1 MKRRRI
7 TPGVLVA
14 IVALITA
21 ACGGTGVDPGSSQA
35 ASPDASGSSNEELTA
50 VTFLLDYV
58 IGGEHSPYVLGVEKG
73 FFSDEGLAVDVREGF
88 GSSVTVQLV
97 ANSDLVDFGN
107 ANAPPVILGVNE
119 GAPIKMV
126 ANFTPTNRFQL
137 IWIDGETDPIESIE
151 DLRDKKFG
159 MFQGTSESTIVPLIL
174 EKGNLTEDDVE
185 IVQGPPPTSMYT
197 ALLQGRID
205 VLMGIGNEIPDLQV
219 MEPNVEFKSFMLA
232 DSGIDSLAHG
242 LITTDDSISSRPEVV
257 AAFVKGAQRSW
268 QYILEDPAHL
278 QEAIDLVVEKYPSV
292 KGSGDSLLAAL
303 QSAVE
308 VLRAGAVEGEPLGY
322 TPEEAWLAS
331 FDLIN
336 ISEDTQVTKPP
347 SEFYT
352 NEFLSDSIVMT
363 PELLA
368 GD

>member
-1 MKRRRI
+1 M
-7 TPGVLVA
+7 
-14 IVALITA
+14 A
-21 ACGGTGVDPGSSQA
+21 ACGGGGTPANSQGSSQG
-35 ASPDASGSSNEELTA
+35 ASGGASGELTP

-58 IGGEHSPYVLGVEKG
+58 IGGEHAPYVLGVEKG
-73 FFSDEGLAVDVREGF
+73 FFSDEGLAVDIREGF

-97 ANSDLVDFGN
+97 SNSDLVDFGN
-107 ANAPPVILGVNE
+107 ANAPPVILGVND

-126 ANFTPTNRFQL
+126 ANFSPTNRFQL
-137 IWIDGETDPIESIE
+137 IWIDGKTDPITSIE
-151 DLRDKKFG
+151 DLRGKRLG

-174 EKGNLTEDDVE
+174 EKGGLTEDDLE

-219 MEPNVEFKSFMLA
+219 TDPDQKYEAFLLA

-242 LITTDDSISSRPEVV
+242 LITTDTSISDRPEVV
-257 AAFVKGAQRSW
+257 AAFVRGAQRSW
-268 QYILEDPAHL
+268 EYMLEDPAHL
-278 QEAIDLVVEKYPSV
+278 QEAIDLLLSKYESV

-303 QSAVE
+303 QSAVDI
-308 VLRAGAVEGEPLGY
+308 LRAGATEGEPLGFMS
-322 TPEEAWLAS
+322 EASWTES

-336 ISEDTQVTKPP
+336 LSEEVEVTKPP
-347 SEFYT
+347 SDFYT
-352 NEFLSDSIVMT
+352 NEFLSDSIVAT
-363 PELLA
+363 PELLQ

>member
-1 MKRRRI
+1 VKRTPII
-7 TPGVLVA
+7 TTVLVT
-14 IVALITA
+14 IVALIAT
-21 ACGGTGVDPGSSQA
+21 ACGGQVQSPGSS
-35 ASPDASGSSNEELTA
+35 ASEGASGASDAELTP

-73 FFSDEGLAVDVREGF
+73 FFSDEGLAVEVREGF

-97 ANSDLVDFGN
+97 ASSSLVDFGN
-107 ANAPPVILGVNE
+107 ANAPPVILGVMQ
-119 GAPIKMV
+119 GAPIKEV

-137 IWIDGETDPIESIE
+137 IWIDGKTDPIKSIE
-151 DLRDKKFG
+151 DLKGKRFG
-159 MFQGTSESTIVPLIL
+159 VFQGTSESTVVPLIL
-174 EKGNLTEDDVE
+174 EKANLTTDDVE
-185 IVQGPPPTSMYT
+185 IVQGPPPLSMYT

-205 VLMGIGNEIPDLQV
+205 ILMGIGNEIPDLQV
-219 MEPNVEFKSFMLA
+219 MEPDVTFKSFLLA

-242 LITTDDSISSRPEVV
+242 LITTDESIATRPEVV
-257 AAFVKGAQRSW
+257 GAFVRGAQRSW

-278 QEAIDLVVEKYPSV
+278 QEAIDLVIEKYPSV

-308 VLRAGAVEGEPLGY
+308 VLRAGAVEGKPLGY
-322 TPEEAWLAS
+322 TPDEAWLKS

-336 ISEDTQVTKPP
+336 ISEDTKVTKPP
-347 SEFYT
+347 SDFYT

-363 PELLA
+363 PALLA